1 MDRSGTKIIAASDDC
16 TVKVIDLQ
24 ENVLTHSLGGHEGAV
39 QSVAFSPNDQYFVSG
54 SSDCTYRVWSE

>member
-39 QSVAFSPNDQYFVSG
+39 QVSLSTG
-54 SSDCTYRVWSE
+54 PDLGH